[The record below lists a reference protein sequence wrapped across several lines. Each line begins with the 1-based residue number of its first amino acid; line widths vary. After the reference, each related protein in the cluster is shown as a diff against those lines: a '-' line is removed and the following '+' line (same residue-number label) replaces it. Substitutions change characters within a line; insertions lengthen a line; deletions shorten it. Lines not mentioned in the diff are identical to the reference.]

1 MSKLIANDHV
11 KQKVLVYLFG
21 SLGDSIVAIPAL
33 RAIRR
38 RFPKAEIVMLEN
50 LDKTLVRASQ
60 VIPDS
65 LIDRYLSY
73 NSRPNRFT
81 KPAEFYRLWRK
92 LRRERFTA
100 AAYLIMSERPE
111 RAVMRD
117 RLFFRSVG
125 IRDLYGFHP
134 IASAELYPI
143 ESSGR
148 PAVSKHE
155 AIYKLERLARDGIE
169 FVPKSDLEMP
179 LIEPSAA
186 ELAEIDEWLKTR
198 RNDGNAPL
206 VSIGPGCKQEVNE
219 WPLENF
225 IALGG
230 RLTQETPCE
239 LIVVGGK
246 AEFEIGEKLVA
257 AWGGGINAEGAFSVR
272 QSAAL
277 LKRCDF
283 HLGLDTGTTHLAAA
297 VGTRCFAIFGGRN
310 NPGMWYPIG
319 GGHTVVNHRVACA
332 PCRSLTCSVNRHPCM
347 TEISPDAIWEHLISF
362 MRSDPKAGSEVN
374 VITV

>member
-1 MSKLIANDHV
+1 MSKPIAQDDLQ
-11 KQKVLVYLFG
+11 QKVLVYLFG

-38 RFPKAEIVMLEN
+38 RFPEAEIVMLQN
-50 LDKTLVRASQ
+50 LEESLVRASQ
-60 VIPDS
+60 VIPDG
-65 LIDRYLSY
+65 LVDRYLSY
-73 NSRPNRFT
+73 NSKADRFA
-81 KPAEFYRLWRK
+81 KPAEFYRLWRT

-111 RAVMRD
+111 KAVMRD
-117 RLFFRSVG
+117 RLFFRSAG

-134 IASAELYPI
+134 IASAELYPF
-143 ESSGR
+143 EPNGR
-148 PAVSKHE
+148 PAMSKHE
-155 AIYKLERLARDGIE
+155 AVFKLERLARDGIGS
-169 FVPKSDLEMP
+169 VPGSDLETPM
-179 LIEPSAA
+179 LEPSPA
-186 ELAEIDEWLKTR
+186 ELAEIDEWLTLR
-198 RNDGNAPL
+198 RKDKNAPL
-206 VSIGPGCKQEVNE
+206 VSIGPGCKQEVNA

-225 IALGG
+225 VTLGS
-230 RLTQETPCE
+230 RLTRETPCE

-246 AEFEIGEKLVA
+246 AEFEIGERLVA
-257 AWGGGINAEGAFSVR
+257 AWGGGINAAGAFSVR

-277 LKRCDF
+277 LKRCEF

-319 GGHTVVNHRVACA
+319 GHTVVHHPVACA
-332 PCRSLTCSVNRHPCM
+332 PCRSLTCPVKGHPCM
-347 TEISPDAIWEHLISF
+347 TEISPDAVWEHLISF
-362 MRSDPKAGSEVN
+362 MRSDPKSGSDVK